1 MERVRDM
8 VSIGKL
14 ADRYG
19 VSPESLRV
27 WERAG
32 LIPTAHRTVGGH
44 RRYGPE
50 HVCAL
55 DRVMRADGVGEP
67 QEVRGDPPVSVG

>member
-1 MERVRDM
+1 MERVRDIM
-8 VSIGKL
+8 SIGKL

-32 LIPTAHRTVGGH
+32 LIPAAYRTVGGH

-50 HVCAL
+50 HVRAL
-55 DRVMRADGVGEP
+55 DRVMRAGGMGEP
-67 QEVRGDPPVSVG
+67 DEARGTSPVSI

>member
-1 MERVRDM
+1 MCDLERVRDM

-27 WERAG
+27 WERMG
-32 LIPTAHRTVGGH
+32 LIPASHRTAGGH

-50 HVCAL
+50 HIRSL
-55 DRVMRADGVGEP
+55 DRLMHAKAP
-67 QEVRGDPPVSVG
+67 A

>member
-1 MERVRDM
+1 MRAVDRERDM
-8 VSIGKL
+8 MSIGKL

-27 WERAG
+27 WERLG
-32 LIPTAHRTVGGH
+32 LIPAAHRTAGGH

-50 HVCAL
+50 HVRSL
-55 DRVMRADGVGEP
+55 DRLMRAEAP
-67 QEVRGDPPVSVG
+67 A

>member
-32 LIPTAHRTVGGH
+32 LIPSAYWTVGGH

-50 HVCAL
+50 HVRAL
-55 DRVMRADGVGEP
+55 DKLMRAEA
-67 QEVRGDPPVSVG
+67 VS

>member
-19 VSPESLRV
+19 VSPESLRDAPLTK
-27 WERAG
+27 RRDLSRQTTNRTIIG
-32 LIPTAHRTVGGH
+32 LS
-44 RRYGPE
+44 
-50 HVCAL
+50 L
-55 DRVMRADGVGEP
+55 L
-67 QEVRGDPPVSVG
+67 